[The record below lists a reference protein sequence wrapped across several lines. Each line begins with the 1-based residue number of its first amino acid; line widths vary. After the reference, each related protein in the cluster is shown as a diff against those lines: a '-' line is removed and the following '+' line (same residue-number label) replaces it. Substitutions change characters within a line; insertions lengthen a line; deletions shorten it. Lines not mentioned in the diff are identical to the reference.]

1 MEENKTIDV
10 LIYHDNTSTSI
21 IRVDSVKSAITQF
34 RAFKGEDAVIDEV
47 YIFDRHNNDP
57 EAREKVE
64 DWDKEEK

>member
-21 IRVDSVKSAITQF
+21 IDVKSVTQAIKK
-34 RAFKGEDAVIDEV
+34 FKKIRGNDIKIDEV
-47 YIFDRHNNDP
+47 YKFDRGNNDP

-64 DWDKEEK
+64 DWDKEEE